1 MTTNA
6 RGFAGLNRW
15 KGRGLIIC
23 AIAVISAIAGS
34 LVSAHLR
41 HSNDARPD
49 NRVFELLIY
58 HAAPD
63 KGTALESIFRD
74 ASKTMAKHDIDV
86 VGYWVPN
93 EDPAWKDTF
102 IYLVAFPSRE
112 DAKKKWK
119 VLHDDPDFQPYIKS
133 AAAIIQKD
141 DKHFKVDEVYMRPT
155 DFSAMK

>member
-1 MTTNA
+1 
-6 RGFAGLNRW
+6 
-15 KGRGLIIC
+15 
-23 AIAVISAIAGS
+23 
-34 LVSAHLR
+34 
-41 HSNDARPD
+41 
-49 NRVFELLIY
+49 VFELLIY